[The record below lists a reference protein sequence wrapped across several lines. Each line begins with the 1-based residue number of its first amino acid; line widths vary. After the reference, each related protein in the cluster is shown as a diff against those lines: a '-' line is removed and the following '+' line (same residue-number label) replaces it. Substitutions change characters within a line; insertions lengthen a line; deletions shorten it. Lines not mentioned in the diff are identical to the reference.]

1 MVDKRGLLM
10 RLELNI
16 MNVGQNKDYSMIN
29 ERMSSREG
37 IMATQVK
44 KGKLEMIFDENIIS
58 KEEILDFIEDL
69 GFSIL

>member
-1 MVDKRGLLM
+1 M

-16 MNVGQNKDYSMIN
+16 MNVGQNKDYSIIN
-29 ERMSSREG
+29 ERMSSIEG

-44 KGKLEMIFDENIIS
+44 NGKLEMIFDENIIL

>member
-1 MVDKRGLLM
+1 M
-10 RLELNI
+10 RIALNI
-16 MNVGQNKDYSMIN
+16 GNNKDYSIIT
-29 ERMSSREG
+29 ERMSIKEG
-37 IMATQVK
+37 VIATQIK